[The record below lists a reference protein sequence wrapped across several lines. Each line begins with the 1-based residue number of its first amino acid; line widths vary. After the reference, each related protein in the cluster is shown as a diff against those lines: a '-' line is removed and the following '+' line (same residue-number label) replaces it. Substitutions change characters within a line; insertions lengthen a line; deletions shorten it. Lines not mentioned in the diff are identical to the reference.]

1 MIMKLLLKSFLS
13 TIYFGLLFL
22 LLQFL
27 FDGFGRETLN
37 SVLADAPRHLFMLL
51 FIFIT
56 MILQNIIIQQ
66 RKVKLQSDLRKKV
79 NR

>member
-22 LLQFL
+22 LIQFAW
-27 FDGFGRETLN
+27 DGFSTGTLEY
-37 SVLADAPRHLFMLL
+37 VLADAPRHLFMLL

>member
-22 LLQFL
+22 VIQFAC
-27 FDGFGRETLN
+27 DGFGRETLN

-56 MILQNIIIQQ
+56 LILQNIIRQQ
-66 RKVKLQSDLRKKV
+66 RKAKMERDLRKKV
-79 NR
+79 RR

>member
-1 MIMKLLLKSFLS
+1 MKLLVKSLLN
-13 TIYFGLLFL
+13 TIIFGLLFL

-27 FDGFGRETLN
+27 FDGFSMETLN

-66 RKVKLQSDLRKKV
+66 RKAKMERDLRKKV